1 MKPSTKRRTL
11 IVNGVLAVLL
21 IAGIGGV
28 VISLRGGSAAES
40 TPPTARVTRG
50 NVTATVSASG
60 SVASARERSLG
71 FGTTGTVEKIYVK
84 AGDRVRKGQVLARLD
99 DTAARESLEAAKAS
113 LEAAAAGDTST
124 AQGHAQYISARNA
137 YRAAKRTL
145 AGTVIKAPFAGI
157 VTAVNGSE
165 GGSASGGAG
174 GASTGSGGQQ
184 AGGASSGGFIELADP
199 NRLQIVGSFTESDVT
214 KIKKGQRATVTFA
227 ALPGV
232 TPTGKV
238 TLIDPQPQ
246 TSNNVV
252 RYAVTISLTDVPS
265 EVRLGQT
272 ASVQVVVGEAENVLT
287 VPTSAI
293 RTAGGQSTVTVIE
306 NGSRVVRRVEVGLRG
321 DSTTEIRSG
330 LLEGELV
337 VRFQAANQAN
347 DSSFPRFGGGPM
359 GGGPA
364 GGGPAG
370 RLGGGLR

>member
-1 MKPSTKRRTL
+1 SSGIERGRAHGDGRRQGESPHADRDARSHGGHPSGAISAPAGPYLKVRCGCDCQETFRNGGACLERGLPRLSGVKPSTKRRTL

-165 GGSASGGAG
+165 GGSASGGLSGAG

-184 AGGASSGGFIELADP
+184 AGGASSGGGFIELADP

-214 KIKKGQRATVTFA
+214 K
-227 ALPGV
+227 
-232 TPTGKV
+232 
-238 TLIDPQPQ
+238 
-246 TSNNVV
+246 
-252 RYAVTISLTDVPS
+252 
-265 EVRLGQT
+265 
-272 ASVQVVVGEAENVLT
+272 
-287 VPTSAI
+287 
-293 RTAGGQSTVTVIE
+293 
-306 NGSRVVRRVEVGLRG
+306 
-321 DSTTEIRSG
+321 
-330 LLEGELV
+330 
-337 VRFQAANQAN
+337 
-347 DSSFPRFGGGPM
+347 
-359 GGGPA
+359 
-364 GGGPAG
+364 
-370 RLGGGLR
+370 